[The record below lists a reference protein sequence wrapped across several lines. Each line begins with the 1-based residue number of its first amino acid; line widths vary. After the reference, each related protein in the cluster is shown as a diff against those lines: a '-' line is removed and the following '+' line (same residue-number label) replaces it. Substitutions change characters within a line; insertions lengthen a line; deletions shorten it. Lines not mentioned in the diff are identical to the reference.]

1 MDKKEQKTFPESRI
15 QVKKRKKKLI
25 RNWIIGILAVICV
38 VAAGAGF
45 YASRLYKTAENAANK
60 AYDKENA
67 VKTTYGEFNGKNS
80 FAVLLLGTD
89 TGALNRTEKKGNT
102 DTIIVVV
109 VNPKKKNYTM
119 ISIPRDTMVGDDS
132 DDVQKINA
140 AYSIGGAKMTM
151 KTVSS
156 LLNIPV
162 KYYALVNM
170 GGLMKLVSYV
180 GGIYVTPSL
189 TFTYNEIKFKKGVRQ
204 HLNGQAALAYSRMRY
219 EDPEGDYG
227 RQKRQREVI
236 TKLVKKLTTID
247 SLQNFTK
254 IANTLSSNV
263 KTNLSFSALKSIL
276 ANYSDCTSSSESD
289 YLHGYSAYIDE
300 AAYQIAST
308 SELQRMSNKIRK
320 LLGLK
325 TETISNRE
333 TKLNALNIANGFN
346 FNSSKTQNYTIYSES
361 TTTSEVEKKKSSSSS
376 NSSSLSSATSSQ
388 SSSQTA
394 YNTSSSNSTGYG
406 SNYYSNYTYSYNTN
420 PFSGGY

>member
-1 MDKKEQKTFPESRI
+1 
-15 QVKKRKKKLI
+15 
-25 RNWIIGILAVICV
+25 
-38 VAAGAGF
+38 
-45 YASRLYKTAENAANK
+45 
-60 AYDKENA
+60 
-67 VKTTYGEFNGKNS
+67 
-80 FAVLLLGTD
+80 
-89 TGALNRTEKKGNT
+89 
-102 DTIIVVV
+102 
-109 VNPKKKNYTM
+109 M
-119 ISIPRDTMVGDDS
+119 ISIPRDTMADMVGDDS

-236 TKLVKKLTTID
+236 TKLVKKLATTD

-263 KTNLSFSALKSIL
+263 KTNLSFSSLKSIL
-276 ANYSDCTSSSESD
+276 ANYSDCTSASESD

-308 SELQRMSNKIRK
+308 SELQRVSNKIRK

-361 TTTSEVEKKKSSSSS
+361 TTTSEVKKKKSSS
-376 NSSSLSSATSSQ
+376 SSATSSQ

-394 YNTSSSNSTGYG
+394 YNTSSSNSTGYS

>member
-308 SELQRMSNKIRK
+308 SELQRVSNKIRK

-376 NSSSLSSATSSQ
+376 ATSSQ

-394 YNTSSSNSTGYG
+394 YNTSSSNSTGYS